1 MVVDVVKEV
10 CWGGKMSSAL
20 RRGCRV
26 LCCFQVKRQFGCGD
40 ILLKIRV
47 VVEWPMRLR
56 NVA

>member
-1 MVVDVVKEV
+1 MVREV
-10 CWGGKMSSAL
+10 SWGGKMSSGL
-20 RRGCRV
+20 RWGCRA

-47 VVEWPMRLR
+47 VVEWPMSLR